1 MQVKVLECPNC
12 GAPVELSDK
21 RCEYCNSR
29 IFVNKFSELE
39 QLDPDQITRY
49 IEQYETF
56 NQENPQNTEGPLS
69 LGLCYLSIGSY
80 SLAQK
85 CFKQVL
91 KASPSP
97 PVYYFCA
104 LSTIGGRRLMTLSLS
119 EVRRLE
125 EYLNTARQFD
135 TETPQYRL
143 LLAMLK
149 RDYYE
154 TNGLKVRPPNATE
167 LLSGLVGETIDE
179 DEVDYLRRCVRVS
192 NLEDYFKGL
201 SIV

>member
-1 MQVKVLECPNC
+1 
-12 GAPVELSDK
+12 
-21 RCEYCNSR
+21 
-29 IFVNKFSELE
+29 
-39 QLDPDQITRY
+39 
-49 IEQYETF
+49 
-56 NQENPQNTEGPLS
+56 
-69 LGLCYLSIGSY
+69 
-80 SLAQK
+80 
-85 CFKQVL
+85 
-91 KASPSP
+91 
-97 PVYYFCA
+97 
-104 LSTIGGRRLMTLSLS
+104 MTLSLS

-125 EYLNTARQFD
+125 EYLNTARKFD

>member
-12 GAPVELSDK
+12 GEPVVLSDK
-21 RCEYCNSR
+21 QCEYCDSP
-29 IFVNKFSELE
+29 IFVTEFSELE
-39 QLDPDQITRY
+39 QFDPDQVTRY
-49 IEQYETF
+49 IEQYKTLI
-56 NQENPQNTEGPLS
+56 QRNPQNTEGPLS

-80 SLAQK
+80 SEARE
-85 CFKQVL
+85 CFELVR

-125 EYLNTARQFD
+125 EYLNTARKFD
-135 TETPQYRL
+135 AETPQYRL

-154 TNGLKVRPPNATE
+154 TNGLKVPPPNATE

-179 DEVDYLRRCVRVS
+179 DEVDYLRRCVRVA

-201 SIV
+201 SII